1 VVLWTGGTV
10 VAADQPASAS
20 RWVETCI
27 LSAKKHGNGR
37 ARIIDTSFSSGPV
50 YRVVIYTLCSPDYHA
65 VYAVRHSAQV
75 NWRHIGKDHN
85 GHVYHYHPY
94 GKWEVH
100 VDRTGDRYSNQ
111 IEFKT
116 TMQLRLPCDSH
127 GRRRM
132 ARLDVRGHLIGADHF
147 PSPLYNDKI
156 YTRPLTYKFTC
167 WDSGGGPWG
176 T

>member
-1 VVLWTGGTV
+1 VKLRTTALATAAVVLWTGGTV

-94 GKWEVH
+94 GK
-100 VDRTGDRYSNQ
+100 
-111 IEFKT
+111 
-116 TMQLRLPCDSH
+116 QLRLPCDSH